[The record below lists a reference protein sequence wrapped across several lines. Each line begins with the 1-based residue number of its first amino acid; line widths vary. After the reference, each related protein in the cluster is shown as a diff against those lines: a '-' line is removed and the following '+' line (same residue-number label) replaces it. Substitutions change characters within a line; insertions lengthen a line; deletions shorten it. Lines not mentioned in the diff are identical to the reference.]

1 MKIKL
6 QSIIFMFFA
15 LAFMPVFADSWD
27 DVPNL
32 DRAWDGQK
40 TITNKEFEEVMD
52 ALQAK
57 QKKKEKKQKE
67 KRAKKISG
75 GGTSL
80 HEELNPS
87 KEITKNT
94 ILKDSKEGFLV
105 NVPVDLIIDNAILE
119 KGFYNVIGSR
129 DKDNK
134 KVYINFYQ
142 SQFCKGKV
150 EVKETDEDF
159 DESEVDFAKIIPYN
173 ESFVKLIFGSIDFNA
188 YALVPYYTKVEE

>member
-6 QSIIFMFFA
+6 TCIIVLFLV
-15 LAFMPVFADSWD
+15 LAYLPVFADSWD

-67 KRAKKISG
+67 KKAKKISG

-80 HEELNPS
+80 HEELNPT
-87 KEITKNT
+87 KEIAKNT
-94 ILKDSKEGFLV
+94 ILKDSKDGFLV
-105 NVPVDLIIDNAILE
+105 NVPVNLIIDNTILE
-119 KGFYNVIGSR
+119 KGFYNVVGTR
-129 DKDNK
+129 DKDSK

-142 SQFCKGKV
+142 SQFCKGKI
-150 EVKETDEDF
+150 EAKETDEDF
-159 DESEVDFAKIIPYN
+159 DENEVDFARVIPYN
-173 ESFVKLIFGSIDFNA
+173 DSFVRLIFGSIDFNA
-188 YALVPYYTKVEE
+188 YALVPYYTQVED